1 SYAKYDKNKKTSFAP
16 SRFLIEAGLCKGELT
31 ID

>member
-1 SYAKYDKNKKTSFAP
+1 SFAP